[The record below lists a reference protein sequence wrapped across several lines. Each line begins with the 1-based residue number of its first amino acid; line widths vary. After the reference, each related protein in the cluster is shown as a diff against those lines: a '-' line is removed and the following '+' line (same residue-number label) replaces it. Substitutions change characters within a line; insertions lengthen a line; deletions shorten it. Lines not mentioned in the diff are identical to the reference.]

1 VKREALENGHFLRI
15 TIPIGLLLVFAG
27 SSAPAAEKIEGK
39 LSVKDTLTLPG
50 QPARVE
56 ATLIRT
62 GLLGKLRGLGGEQL
76 ELLVDGK
83 SVARAM
89 TGGDGRAFLEY
100 TPKVRGNHE
109 VTVRLLPNPRV
120 TSSEAK
126 ATLGAWER
134 RRPILLVEV
143 SAVMQPEKASPLP
156 VPSMPIQLGERA
168 DPEPAPDAADEL
180 KRLAQFFYNVI
191 YLSWSPKE
199 VTDPFGDG
207 TDMREWLARH
217 KFPGGLWMRIG
228 QGERVLGAKIDQLR
242 ADGWTNVKAGIGKS
256 RAFAD
261 VLVAHRVDVVI
272 VPVPDKG
279 DLPKKAK
286 AVKEWKEIR
295 KKL

>member
-1 VKREALENGHFLRI
+1 MR
-15 TIPIGLLLVFAG
+15 TIPDAV
-27 SSAPAAEKIEGK
+27 AAEKIVGK
-39 LSVKDTLTLPG
+39 LTVKDTLTLSG
-50 QPARVE
+50 QPARIE
-56 ATLIRT
+56 ATLVRT
-62 GLLGKLRGLGGEQL
+62 GLLGMAQGLGGEQL
-76 ELLVDGK
+76 ELLIGGK
-83 SVARAM
+83 SVAHAM

-109 VTVRLLPNPRV
+109 VTVTLMPNPRV
-120 TSSEAK
+120 TSPEAK

-134 RRPILLVEV
+134 RRPILLVDV
-143 SAVMQPEKASPLP
+143 AAVMQPAQASPLP
-156 VPSMPIQLGERA
+156 LPSAPIQLSERA

-199 VTDPFGDG
+199 AASLLGDT

-217 KFPGGLWMRIG
+217 KFPSGLLMTVRP
-228 QGERVLGAKIDQLR
+228 GEQVLGAKIDQLR

-261 VLVAHRVDVVI
+261 VLAAHRVDVVI

-279 DLPKKAK
+279 ELPKKAK